1 MNQRILGLALPNIVT
16 NITVPLLGMVDMM
29 IAGHL
34 SNNGSFVEIG
44 ALTIGTQIFN
54 LIYWNFGF
62 LRMGTSGLTAQ
73 AFGAQRWD
81 ESVKI
86 LIRACT
92 IAMAIAFLL
101 ISLHWPIAL
110 VVPHIFDAG
119 SDVLHLALTYF
130 FIRILAA
137 PATLGLYAIKG
148 WFIGMQDSKTPMWI
162 AIVLN
167 CINILASLM
176 LTVGIHFGF
185 SIGDKFLGIDIPG
198 LDMGIPG
205 IALGTVIANYTGLF
219 LGIFFLRRRI
229 HRDPNLSIFKFQFS
243 SLKDALHWADMKH
256 FFKVNGDIFL
266 RTLCLATVF
275 TFITAAST
283 DISDEILAVDA
294 LLLQFFTLFSYIMDG
309 FAYAGESL
317 VGRHIGARQLRHLKL
332 AVRLLILWGLALT
345 VVFTGLY
352 ALWGDEILLIF
363 TDKQSV
369 IAAAGDYMGWVLAIP
384 VCGFAAFLFDG
395 IFIGAT
401 ATRTMRNAMF
411 VATGAFFAVYYGLK
425 EIFGTSDIHAWNNI
439 LWTAF
444 MVFLTLRG
452 LLQAI
457 RVRKD
462 IYGQVPSVPSNLCCL
477 TAGNGFEHR

>member
-1 MNQRILGLALPNIVT
+1 MNKRILGLALPNIIT
-16 NITVPLLGMVDMM
+16 NITVPLLGMVDMA
-29 IAGHL
+29 IVGHL
-34 SNNGSFVEIG
+34 SGDHIG
-44 ALTIGTQIFN
+44 AIAIGTQIFN

-73 AFGAQRWD
+73 AFGAEKWD
-81 ESVKI
+81 EAVKI

-92 IAMAIAFLL
+92 IALSIALL
-101 ISLHWPIAL
+101 IIALQWPISLA
-110 VVPHIFDAG
+110 VPYIFESSSHVMG
-119 SDVLHLALTYF
+119 LALTYF
-130 FIRILAA
+130 FVRIWAA

-162 AIVLN
+162 AIALN
-167 CINILASLM
+167 CVNIALSL
-176 LTVGIHFGF
+176 LFVVVLKWDIFGV
-185 SIGDKFLGIDIPG
+185 
-198 LDMGIPG
+198 
-205 IALGTVIANYTGLF
+205 ALGTVLANYTGLA
-219 LGIFFLRRRI
+219 LGIIFLRRRL
-229 HRDPNLSIFKFQFS
+229 HHDPHLS
-243 SLKDALHWADMKH
+243 ALHSPFSTLKEALRWNDMLR

-266 RTLCLATVF
+266 RTLCLSGVF
-275 TFITAAST
+275 TFITAASSH
-283 DISDEILAVDA
+283 ISDQILAVDA

-317 VGRHIGARQLRHLKL
+317 VGRHIGAKQKRHLKL
-332 AVRLLILWGLALT
+332 AVRLLIMWGMALT

-352 ALWGDEILLIF
+352 AAFGNQFLHIF
-363 TDKQSV
+363 TDQQDV
-369 IAAAGDYMGWVLAIP
+369 IAAAHDYMTWVLVIP

-411 VATGAFFAVYYGLK
+411 VATAAFFAVYYGLK
-425 EIFGTSDIHAWNNI
+425 YHLGAEGNEHTWNNV
-439 LWTAF
+439 LWIAF

-462 IYGQVPSVPSNLCCL
+462 IYSQ
-477 TAGNGFEHR
+477 AQ